1 MPYITIAAAK
11 SNAIYKYPSQ
21 LLSLMTLA
29 RQTTRGIFW
38 VAFSNILIKVINF
51 IVTLILARLL
61 DPEHFGLVS
70 LGLVVVN
77 FFEIFRDMGI
87 GTALIHKKE
96 EADKAANTAFFLFP
110 VIAAVFYIISY
121 FIAPL
126 AADFFNEPQVE
137 PIIRALSFIF
147 VIWSF
152 GTLPSILLDK
162 NLDFKKKV
170 IPQII
175 PKIGYGITAISL
187 AVSGYGVW
195 SLVIGRL
202 MLEVLSVLSI
212 WPVVSW
218 RPSYT
223 FDRKTAIEL
232 LNYGKQVVGANI
244 LVFLITIIDVTFIGR
259 ILGADNLGYYTIAFG
274 IATLLTS
281 QVSDLMSRVMFPVY
295 AKINDEKTKLKNAYL
310 QTLKYVSFISIP
322 ATVGI
327 FAVALDFVR
336 VVYGAKWLPAVAAL
350 QILCFYGLNRSLLGT
365 TEQLYLA
372 AGKPVIRTK
381 LNLLQ
386 LVFMGVLMYPLTMR
400 YGIAGTAFAALI
412 PSTLNVFLT
421 FREAGKIIDE
431 DFFYIAKTF
440 VPGIVGSLIMVS
452 VIYGWSYM
460 AVSFSPYLRLAFSI
474 IFGLVVY
481 VGFFWVTKKEMFYEI
496 KELVGRK

>member
-1 MPYITIAAAK
+1 
-11 SNAIYKYPSQ
+11 
-21 LLSLMTLA
+21 MTLA
-29 RQTTRGIFW
+29 GKTTSGIFW
-38 VAFSNILIKVINF
+38 VTFSNILLKLINF
-51 IVTLILARLL
+51 IITVILARLL
-61 DPEHFGLVS
+61 APEQFGLVS

-96 EADKAANTAFFLFP
+96 EADKAANAAFFLFP
-110 VIAAVFYIISY
+110 VIAAIFYVISY
-121 FIAPL
+121 SIAPL
-126 AADFFNEPQVE
+126 AADFFKEPQLE
-137 PIIRALSFIF
+137 PIIRALSLIF

-152 GTLPSILLDK
+152 GTLPRILLTK
-162 NLDFKKKV
+162 NLEFQKNV
-170 IPQII
+170 LPQII
-175 PKIGYGITAISL
+175 PKIGYGLTAIYL
-187 AVSGYGVW
+187 AFSGYGVW

-202 MLEVLSVLSI
+202 MLELLSVLTV

-232 LNYGKQVVGANI
+232 LNYGKQVVGGNI
-244 LVFLITIIDVTFIGR
+244 LVFFISIIDVTFIGR
-259 ILGADNLGYYTIAFG
+259 LLGSDDLGYYTIAFG

-281 QVSDLMSRVMFPVY
+281 QVSGLVGTVMFPVY
-295 AKINDEKTKLKNAYL
+295 AQIKDEKATLKKAYL
-310 QTLKYVSFISIP
+310 RTINYVSFISIP

-327 FAVALDFVR
+327 FAVSLDFVK

-350 QILCFYGLNRSLLGT
+350 QVLCFYGLNRSLLGT

-372 AGKPVIRTK
+372 AGKPAIRTK

-386 LVFMGVLMYPLTMR
+386 LVFMGALMYPLTMR
-400 YGIAGTAFAALI
+400 YGIAGTAFAAFI
-412 PSTLNVFLT
+412 PSTLIVFLT

-440 VPGIVGSLIMVS
+440 IPGIIGSLIMVI
-452 VIYGWSYM
+452 VIYTWSYM
-460 AVSFSPYLRLAFSI
+460 AASFSPFVRLAFSI

-481 VGFFWVTKKEMFYEI
+481 VGFFWITRKEMFYEF
-496 KELVGRK
+496 KELVMRK

>member
-1 MPYITIAAAK
+1 
-11 SNAIYKYPSQ
+11 
-21 LLSLMTLA
+21 MTLA
-29 RQTTRGIFW
+29 RKTTRGLFW
-38 VAFSNILIKVINF
+38 VSISAAILKIINF
-51 IVTLILARLL
+51 IITIILARLL
-61 DPEHFGLVS
+61 EPEHFGLIAIA
-70 LGLVVVN
+70 LVVVN
-77 FFEIFRDMGI
+77 FFETFRDIGI
-87 GTALIHKKE
+87 GTALIYKKDE
-96 EADKAANTAFFLFP
+96 EDKAANTAFFLFP
-110 VIAAVFYIISY
+110 VVAAVFYVISY

-126 AADFFNEPQVE
+126 AAGFFNEPQVAA
-137 PIIRALSFIF
+137 IIRTLSFIF

-175 PKIGYGITAISL
+175 PKIGYGITAVWL
-187 AVSGYGVW
+187 ALSGFGVW

-202 MLEVLSVLSI
+202 MLELLSVLSI

-232 LNYGKQVVGANI
+232 LNYGKQVVGANT
-244 LVFLITIIDVTFIGR
+244 LVFLISIIDVTFIGR
-259 ILGADNLGYYTIAFG
+259 ILGADDLGYYSIAFG
-274 IATLLTS
+274 IAGLLTS
-281 QVSDLMSRVMFPVY
+281 QVSLLMSNVMFPVY
-295 AKINDEKTKLKNAYL
+295 AKIKDEKATLKKAYL
-310 QTLKYVSFISIP
+310 RTIKYISFISIP
-322 ATVGI
+322 ATFGI
-327 FAVALDFVR
+327 FAVAWDFVK

-350 QILCFYGLNRSLLGT
+350 QVLCFYGLNRSLLGT

-386 LVFMGVLMYPLTMR
+386 LILMGVLMYPFTMR

-412 PSTLNVFLT
+412 PSTLIVFLT
-421 FREAGKIIDE
+421 FREAGKIIEE

-440 VPGIVGSLIMVS
+440 VPGIAGSLIMVI
-452 VIYGWSYM
+452 VIYTWSYM
-460 AVSFSPYLRLAFSI
+460 SVSFSPLLRLAFSI

-481 VGFFWVTKKEMFYEI
+481 LGFFWITRKEMFYELLDQVN
-496 KELVGRK
+496 KE